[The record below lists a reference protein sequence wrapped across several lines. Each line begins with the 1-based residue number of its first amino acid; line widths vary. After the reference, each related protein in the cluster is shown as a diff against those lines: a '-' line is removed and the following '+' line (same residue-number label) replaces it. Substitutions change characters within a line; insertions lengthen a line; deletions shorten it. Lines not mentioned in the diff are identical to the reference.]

1 MKAYDRSINY
11 RSSMRDRWAEH
22 DERSRQR
29 AMDRQA
35 WSDQVRLRRE
45 QRLQEFR
52 ERVQQ
57 ERVESI
63 RRVSEV
69 MEEANMVRKMVDA
82 LCMLDSSASKER
94 KRQPEEN
101 RPKREQVKK
110 SRVRRRDVDQGRHTF
125 RQ

>member
-1 MKAYDRSINY
+1 
-11 RSSMRDRWAEH
+11 
-22 DERSRQR
+22 
-29 AMDRQA
+29 MDRQA

-57 ERVESI
+57 ERAESI

-82 LCMLDSSASKER
+82 LCMLDSGVSKER

-101 RPKREQVKK
+101 RPKREEVEKG
-110 SRVRRRDVDQGRHTF
+110 RVRRRDVDQGRHTF
-125 RQ
+125 SQ